1 MPGADGS
8 IIIDTSIDT
17 SGIKEQLS
25 KLAESISGGME
36 NSLKAAADVFED
48 AGNGAQKMA
57 DALKI
62 AGNAMED
69 AGKSISDAGES
80 AEEAGDNIEEAGK
93 QADKSGDDAS
103 SGGGKW
109 EKFGSILAGVG
120 KIALEALGA
129 ATGAAVGFAKASV
142 ETGAEFDAAM
152 SKVGA
157 ISGSSGD
164 ELDALRDKAREMGS
178 ETVFSASEAAEAM
191 NYMAMAGW
199 EAGDMMDGIEGIMN
213 LAAASGES
221 LGTTSDIVT
230 DALTA
235 FGLAAEDSG
244 HFADVLASA
253 SSSANTNVAMMG
265 DTFKYVAPV
274 AGALG
279 YSAEDVAVAIGLM
292 ANSGI
297 KASQAGTALRASLSR
312 LVDPSKEA
320 WTAMN
325 QLGFFEMGEL
335 AEDFTYDLEDLS
347 KEMEEVDKQTEKLA
361 EAQAKYEEAVAS
373 SGADSD
379 KATKALAKVAQAQ
392 KKLDE
397 ANSALAR
404 AMQGQQEDAAR
415 YNAVLT
421 DSEGNML
428 SFAETMGKLREAFS
442 GLSEADQAMY
452 ASNIFGQEAMSGMLA
467 IINASDED
475 FQKLTTNI
483 VRSSISMDEITES
496 VQNSGVAWEKYSGN
510 FDGID
515 TLVDEMVS
523 KLTEAGMSA
532 EELAEDLNAE
542 YNIDIADAIAAVEA
556 VQMAMDDSTG
566 AAERMA
572 KAMTDNLAGD
582 ITIFKSA
589 LSDAQIELSDQLTP
603 SLREFVQFGTAG
615 LQELT
620 AAFKEG
626 GINGAMEALGGILS
640 DALSMIVDSLP
651 GFLDAGMQL
660 LGALGQGIL
669 DNLPAITQAA
679 LDVIGELT
687 MRFLGA
693 LPQIVE
699 AGIQII
705 AMLVEGLGEA
715 MPTLLPAIVEAVIL
729 IAQALID
736 NLPTLIDA
744 TLVLLNGIAEGL
756 IASIPIIVQ
765 AIPGLIRSVTEGLI
779 RELPVLLEGTT
790 ALILGIVAA
799 LPETLHYIIDALPE
813 ICTAICE
820 ALAAAF
826 GPESNF
832 AAEKM
837 IIELAG
843 ALIEAAVYL
852 VEAAVELG
860 AKLIGAIIDWIPG
873 LEGVGTDI
881 MNGFIAGMRET
892 LDSVHEFI
900 SGVVDSIVGWFKDL
914 FGIHSPSTLMRDTI
928 GKSLMEG
935 LADGIKAFISKVT
948 DAAKQIPGKI
958 RDGIQSMWS
967 TITSVGKNIIG
978 GIADALQNAFPQIVD
993 AAKSLPSKI
1002 WEGIQ
1007 SMWSSVTN
1015 IGKNLITGITNGL
1028 TGAFDTL
1035 KDGAK
1040 SAANTITS
1048 TFKNLFGIASP
1059 SKLMRD
1065 QIGKNLALGIAEGLA
1080 DGEDSIYATLDDI
1093 ADAMGDRNIFDR
1105 LNAAFE
1111 GAQEKMNF
1119 DRSPRGSAFVDD
1131 RPEDDGKDRR
1141 EEDRDRPMMVEAHI
1155 EIDGREFAV
1164 AVTPAISKE
1173 LAWEGV

>member
-17 SGIKEQLS
+17 SGIKEDLS
-25 KLAESISGGME
+25 RIADIISNGME
-36 NSLKAAADVFED
+36 KPLQGAAGIFNDTGD
-48 AGNGAQKMA
+48 GAKKMA
-57 DALKI
+57 DALKSASDAMGD
-62 AGNAMED
+62 AGEKIED
-69 AGKSISDAGES
+69 AGDN
-80 AEEAGDNIEEAGK
+80 AEKAGDDIEEAGK
-93 QADKSGDDAS
+93 KADKSGDDAS

-335 AEDFTYDLEDLS
+335 AEDFTYNLEDLS
-347 KEMEEVDKQTEKLA
+347 KEMEEVDKRTEKLA
-361 EAQAKYEEAVAS
+361 EAQAKYEEAVSS

-379 KATKALAKVAQAQ
+379 KASKALAKVAEAQ

-397 ANSALAR
+397 ANSALAQ

-442 GLSEADQAMY
+442 GLSEAEQAQY

-475 FQKLTTNI
+475 FQKLTSSI
-483 VRSSISMDEITES
+483 ARSSLSMDEIAES
-496 VQNSGVAWEKYSGN
+496 VQNSGVAWDKYIGN
-510 FDGID
+510 FDGVD
-515 TLVDEMVS
+515 TLVDEMVT

-532 EELAEDLNAE
+532 EELAEHLNTE
-542 YNIDIADAIAAVEA
+542 YDIDIADAITAVEA
-556 VQMAMDDSTG
+556 VQVAMDESTG
-566 AAERMA
+566 SAERMA

-603 SLREFVQFGTAG
+603 SLREFVQFGTSA
-615 LQELT
+615 LQDLT
-620 AAFKEG
+620 AAFKENG
-626 GINGAMEALGGILS
+626 LDGAMEALGGILS
-640 DALSMIVDSLP
+640 DALSMVVESLP

-679 LDVIGELT
+679 LDVINELT
-687 MRFLGA
+687 MRFVGA
-693 LPQIVE
+693 LPEIVE
-699 AGIQII
+699 AGVQII
-705 AMLVEGLGEA
+705 AMLIAGLGEA
-715 MPTLLPAIVEAVIL
+715 MPTLIPAIVEAVVL
-729 IAQALID
+729 VAKALID
-736 NLPTLIDA
+736 NLPVLIDA
-744 TLVLLNGIAEGL
+744 LFVLLDGIAQGL
-756 IASIPIIVQ
+756 IDSIPVLVDTL
-765 AIPGLIRSVTEGLI
+765 PGLIRSITEGLI
-779 RELPVLLEGTT
+779 KQLPVLLEGTT
-790 ALILGIVAA
+790 ALILGIVEA
-799 LPETLHYIIDALPE
+799 LPDMLHYIIDALPE
-813 ICTAICE
+813 ICVAICE

-852 VEAAVELG
+852 VEAVVELG

-873 LEGVGTDI
+873 LEGVGTEI
-881 MNGFIAGMRET
+881 MDGFIEGMRSALE
-892 LDSVHEFI
+892 SVHEFI
-900 SGVVDSIVGWFKDL
+900 TGVVDSVVGWFKDL

-928 GKSLMEG
+928 GKNLMEG
-935 LADGIKAFISKVT
+935 LADGIKAFTSKVT

-958 RDGIQSMWS
+958 RDGIQSMWN
-967 TITSVGKNIIG
+967 TITNVGKNIIG
-978 GIADALQNAFPQIVD
+978 GISESLQNAFPQIVD
-993 AAKSLPSKI
+993 AAKSLPAKI

-1035 KDGAK
+1035 KEGAK
-1040 SAANTITS
+1040 NAANTITG
-1048 TFKNLFGIASP
+1048 TFKSLFGIQSP

-1065 QIGKNLALGIAEGLA
+1065 QIGKNLALGIAEGLE

-1093 ADAMGDRNIFDR
+1093 MDAMGDRNVFDK
-1105 LNAAFE
+1105 LNGAFE
-1111 GAQEKMNF
+1111 TAQEKMNF

-1131 RPEDDGKDRR
+1131 RPEDPGKDKRD
-1141 EEDRDRPMMVEAHI
+1141 EDRDRPMMVEAHI